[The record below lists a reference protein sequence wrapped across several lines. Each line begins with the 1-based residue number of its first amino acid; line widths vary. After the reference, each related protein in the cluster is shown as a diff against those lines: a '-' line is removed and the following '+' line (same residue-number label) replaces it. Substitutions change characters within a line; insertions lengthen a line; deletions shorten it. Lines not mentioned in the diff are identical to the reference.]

1 MNKYNIKVSLVI
13 YYDKNFEIF
22 AKNEEDAELE
32 ALRIAKYSSSYLKG
46 DRGEWTSSD
55 LDFSIAYVEEEV

>member
-22 AKNEEDAELE
+22 AENEEDAELE
-32 ALRIAKYSSSYLKG
+32 ALRIAKDSSSHLKG